1 MADSSDQAWCPLPL
15 AHMVKGSRVHAATVT
30 MIFALL
36 FEQEFSS
43 QLKAIYHAK

>member
-15 AHMVKGSRVHAATVT
+15 AHMDEGSRVHAATVT

-36 FEQEFSS
+36 FEQDFSL
-43 QLKAIYHAK
+43 QLKAIDYAK